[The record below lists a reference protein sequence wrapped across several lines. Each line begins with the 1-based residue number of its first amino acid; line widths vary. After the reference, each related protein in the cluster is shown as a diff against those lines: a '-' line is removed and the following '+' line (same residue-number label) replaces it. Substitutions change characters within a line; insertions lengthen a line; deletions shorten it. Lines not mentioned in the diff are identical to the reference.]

1 MPQLTEWLRSLV
13 RYDKI
18 HVMNYYKKR
27 ILDSVLERRFRTT
40 GAILLEGIKWCGKTT
55 TCEQLSKSVIYMDEP
70 EKRDHNILM
79 ARIRPSEVL
88 DGESPR
94 LIDEWQ
100 IAPILWDAIRYRVD
114 HGGGRG
120 LFLLTGSAVPA
131 NEDEMKHSGTGRF
144 AWVRMRTMSLFE
156 SGESSGEVSL
166 GALFDGEDCTGAH
179 PVVSQLPDIATA
191 ICRGGWP
198 VACELKGDEVF
209 DPAFDYL
216 EAVVRRDIS
225 KVDGVAR
232 NEDRARRLMRS
243 YARLQGTQATAA
255 VINSDLAANETGSF
269 DDDTVYSY
277 LNALKGIFAIED
289 LPAWCPNLRCKTP
302 VRTSD
307 TRYFSDPSIAT
318 SALRIGPK
326 GLMEDLK
333 TFGFMFETLAV
344 RDLRIYADAH
354 FGDVR
359 HYRDASGLECDAVV
373 TLRDGRYGLV
383 EIKLGGTPLIERGVD
398 TLVKLASRVDTAKMA
413 KPSFL
418 MVLTAVGD
426 CAYTRPEDGG
436 YDVPDKYGYGETR
449 RQRKVRSESLETRG
463 LLLLRRNS
471 REFRTQT
478 LEVAVRHIITIILS
492 HTHIRC
498 FRIQK
503 V

>member
-1 MPQLTEWLRSLV
+1 
-13 RYDKI
+13 
-18 HVMNYYKKR
+18 MNNYKKR
-27 ILDSVLERRFRTT
+27 ILDSVMERRFKSA

-55 TCEQLSKSVIYMDEP
+55 TCEQLAKSVIYMDEP
-70 EKRDHNILM
+70 EKRDHNLLM

-114 HGGGRG
+114 HADGRG

-144 AWVRMRTMSLFE
+144 AWVKMRTMSLYE

-166 GALFDGEDCTGAH
+166 GALFDGVDCTGAH
-179 PVVSQLPDIATA
+179 PAVSQLPEIAKA

-198 VACELKGDEVF
+198 VACEMAGEESL

-216 EAVVRRDIS
+216 DAVVKRDIS
-225 KVDGVAR
+225 KVEGVSR

-255 VINSDLAANETGSF
+255 VINADLASNETSSF

-277 LNALKGIFAIED
+277 LNALKRIFAVED
-289 LPAWCPNLRCKTP
+289 MPAWCPNLRSKTP

-307 TRYFSDPSIAT
+307 TRYFADPSIAT
-318 SALRIGPK
+318 AALRIGPK
-326 GLMEDLK
+326 VLMEDLK
-333 TFGFMFETLAV
+333 TFGFLFETMAV
-344 RDLRIYADAH
+344 RDLRVYADAH
-354 FGDVR
+354 LGDVR
-359 HYRDASGLECDAVV
+359 HYHDANGLECDAVIS
-373 TLRDGRYGLV
+373 LRDGRYGLV
-383 EIKLGGTPLIERGVD
+383 EIKLGGAPLIEHGAE
-398 TLVKLASRVDTAKMA
+398 TLRKLASRLDTTKMS

-426 CAYTRPEDGG
+426 CAYTRPDDGVVVCPIG
-436 YDVPDKYGYGETR
+436 CLKP
-449 RQRKVRSESLETRG
+449 
-463 LLLLRRNS
+463 
-471 REFRTQT
+471 
-478 LEVAVRHIITIILS
+478 
-492 HTHIRC
+492 
-498 FRIQK
+498 
-503 V
+503 

>member
-1 MPQLTEWLRSLV
+1 MPQLTEQLHACRG
-13 RYDKI
+13 YDKI
-18 HVMNYYKKR
+18 CAMENYKKR
-27 ILDSVLERRFRTT
+27 VLDSVLERRFKTA

-70 EKRDHNILM
+70 EKRDHNVLM

-100 IAPILWDAIRYRVD
+100 IAPVLWDAIRYRVD
-114 HGGGRG
+114 HGTGHG

-144 AWVRMRTMSLFE
+144 AWVKMRTMSLYE

-166 GALFDGEDCTGAH
+166 GELFNGTDCTGAH
-179 PVVSQLPDIATA
+179 PAVSQLPEIAEA

-198 VACELKGDEVF
+198 AACELKGEAAF

-216 EAVVRRDIS
+216 DAVVKRDIS

-232 NEDRARRLMRS
+232 NEDRARRLMAS
-243 YARLQGTQATAA
+243 YARLQGTQATAS
-255 VINSDLAANETGSF
+255 VIKADLAANETTSF

-277 LNALKGIFAIED
+277 INALKGIFAVED
-289 LPAWCPNLRCKTP
+289 MPAWCPNLRCKTP

-307 TRYFSDPSIAT
+307 TRYFADPSIAT

-326 GLMEDLK
+326 RLMDDLK
-333 TFGFMFETLAV
+333 TFGFIFETLAV
-344 RDLRIYADAH
+344 RDLRVYADAYL
-354 FGDVR
+354 GDVR
-359 HYRDASGLECDAVV
+359 HYHDANGLECDAVV
-373 TLRDGRYGLV
+373 SLRDGRYGLV
-383 EIKLGGTPLIERGVD
+383 EVKLGGSPLIERGAE
-398 TLVKLASRVDTAKMA
+398 TLTKLASRLDTAKME

-426 CAYTRPEDGG
+426 CAYRRPEDGVVV
-436 YDVPDKYGYGETR
+436 VPIGALKP
-449 RQRKVRSESLETRG
+449 
-463 LLLLRRNS
+463 
-471 REFRTQT
+471 
-478 LEVAVRHIITIILS
+478 
-492 HTHIRC
+492 
-498 FRIQK
+498 
-503 V
+503 